1 MNFKNNK
8 GQALVEYVL
17 IIVLIS
23 AIVVGI
29 VSLLGGYLTDKI
41 TESTCSLVNEEYVK
55 GKKPGDGY
63 CKEKSLDKPREEE
76 KEEEPKKV
84 EEPKEEETQN
94 EEE

>member
-1 MNFKNNK
+1 MKIARMNPIKLNRK

-55 GKKPGDGY
+55 GKKPGEGY
-63 CKEKSLDKPREEE
+63 CKERDALDN
-76 KEEEPKKV
+76 
-84 EEPKEEETQN
+84 N
-94 EEE
+94 EAKNDKTE